1 MRLVKQ
7 NKSGW
12 QYLLKPHEAR
22 FLRMLVNQMPA
33 ASIAPIRISETDA
46 GPQAVERQAL
56 LQEALTEHRAE
67 LKRQAGNLVSA
78 GRFKSAGNDE
88 LFRLNAEE
96 RETLLQILND
106 IRIESWRVL
115 GEPEALE
122 MDPSML
128 PKEQHRP
135 YQLMHLA
142 GYFEY
147 HLLNLEP
154 TTP

>member
-1 MRLVKQ
+1 MKLVKR
-7 NKSGW
+7 NKTGW
-12 QYLLKPHEAR
+12 QYLLKQHEAR
-22 FLRMLVNQMPA
+22 FLRMLVNQLPS
-33 ASIAPIRISETDA
+33 ASIAPVRISRTDA
-46 GPQAVERQAL
+46 DPRAIERQGL
-56 LQEALTEHRAE
+56 LQEALAEHRAE

-78 GRFKSAGNDE
+78 ERFKTAGNGQ
-88 LFRLNAEE
+88 LFLLNAEE

-106 IRIESWRVL
+106 IRIECWRDL
-115 GEPEALE
+115 GEPEVLE

-128 PKEQHRP
+128 PNEKRRS

-154 TTP
+154 TAP

>member
-1 MRLVKQ
+1 MKLVKQ

-12 QYLLKPHEAR
+12 QYLLKKHEAR
-22 FLRMLVNQMPA
+22 FLRVLVNQLPS
-33 ASIAPIRISETDA
+33 ASIAPVRISKTDA
-46 GPQAVERQAL
+46 DPQAVERQAL

-78 GRFKSAGNDE
+78 GKFKPTGNGE
-88 LFRLNAEE
+88 LFRLTSEE

-106 IRIESWRVL
+106 IRIESWRAL
-115 GEPEALE
+115 GGPEVLE

-128 PKEQHRP
+128 PQEQLRP
-135 YQLMHLA
+135 FQLMHLA

-154 TTP
+154 TAP

>member
-1 MRLVKQ
+1 MKLVKQ

-12 QYLLKPHEAR
+12 QYLLKQHEAR
-22 FLRMLVNQMPA
+22 CLRVLVNQLPS
-33 ASIAPIRISETDA
+33 ASIAPVRISKTAAD
-46 GPQAVERQAL
+46 PQAVERQAL

-78 GRFKSAGNDE
+78 ERFRPAGNCE

-106 IRIESWRVL
+106 IRIESWRIL
-115 GEPEALE
+115 GEPDVLE

-128 PKEQHRP
+128 PQEQLRP
-135 YQLMHLA
+135 FQLMHLA

-154 TTP
+154 TAP